1 MAYRILTI
9 LLAIT
14 LLFSCSVDND
24 KLYEELETCLAER
37 QEVTKAKEEKIAGL
51 KADLNRCN
59 DEQSRFLLC
68 DSLVNHY
75 FLFNSDSA
83 YHYIDLEMKLAVNL
97 NRADYINKVRILDAY
112 ILATSG
118 HYNDAE
124 NTMQNVNV
132 TALDKKYLRLYYET
146 CRWLYSTWEA
156 YVKDDPIAT
165 IYANKADAYL
175 DTLCMI
181 EPETTADG
189 LYFKAEKQW
198 TLGNLK
204 EAEKNYLACISKLDK
219 SNRIYASAC
228 CALAMV
234 YEMQERYDDYEHY
247 MILAAIS
254 DQSIPLKEN
263 LAIQELAKYLSYHK
277 REYARAQRYLVYS
290 VEDAIYYNNRLRLTQ
305 IARKLPDIVSGYQK
319 AEDTIDRYSRIVMA
333 IMGALALGLL
343 VAVLYSLRQNKK
355 LIAQRKDKIILNEK
369 LKATNISRDK
379 YVSLFIDFCA
389 VAIDKYN
396 NLTKTIERK
405 VKAHQVDD
413 LLVLLNNN
421 RLKDKDVKEMLL
433 TFDRAFLNLY
443 PKFVDEFNLLL
454 QPEHRIHLK
463 EGQLLSSELR
473 IMAFVRMGMKDT
485 NRIATLLNYSV
496 QTIYNYRST
505 LKNHAI
511 DKDNF
516 EDNVAKLCE
525 VN

>member
-1 MAYRILTI
+1 MSYRIITVF
-9 LLAIT
+9 LALV
-14 LLFSCSVDND
+14 LLFSCSGHND
-24 KLYEELETCLAER
+24 KLYDELETCLAKR
-37 QEVTKAKEEKIAGL
+37 QELTKAKEEKIADL
-51 KADLNRCN
+51 KVELNKCK
-59 DEQSRFLLC
+59 DEQGRFALC
-68 DSLVNHY
+68 DSLVKHY
-75 FLFNSDSA
+75 YLFNSDSA
-83 YHYIDLEMKLAVNL
+83 SKYIDLEMKLAVSL

-124 NTMQNVNV
+124 TTMQNVD
-132 TALDKKYLRLYYET
+132 TAALDKKNLRLYYET
-146 CRWLYSTWEA
+146 WRWIYNTWEA
-156 YVKDDPIAT
+156 YVKDEARSD
-165 IYANKADAYL
+165 IYAKKADAYL

-181 EPETTADG
+181 EPGNTANG

-198 TLGNLK
+198 NLGNLK

-219 SNRIYASAC
+219 SERIYASAC

-234 YEMQERYDDYEHY
+234 YDMQERYDDYEHY

-263 LAIQELAKYLSYHK
+263 LALQELAEYLSHHK
-277 REYARAQRYLVYS
+277 MEYNQAQRYLVYS
-290 VEDAIYYNNRLRLTQ
+290 VEDAIYYNNRLRLTE
-305 IARKLPDIVSGYQK
+305 IARKLPDIALGYQK
-319 AEDTIDRYSRIVMA
+319 AEDTIAKYNLTVIA

-343 VAVLYSLRQNKK
+343 VVVMYSLKQNKK
-355 LIAQRKDKIILNEK
+355 LIAQRKDRIILNEK

-379 YVSLFIDFCA
+379 YVSLFIDLCA

-421 RLKDKDVKEMLL
+421 RLKDKDVKEVLL

-454 QPEHRIHLK
+454 QPDHRIQLK
-463 EGQLLSSELR
+463 EGQLLNSELR

-485 NRIATLLNYSV
+485 NRIATLLNYSA

-525 VN
+525 FN